1 MRDTKDLNES
11 EISMVT
17 TDLDL
22 VIFRYLAIIIYVVI
36 LGVITWLSARRK
48 GVEDFL
54 YASHNIGW
62 KTLAISFFAS
72 AFSSYNVVVTL
83 TFSFLFGPY
92 ILLIF
97 LGVLVAFICI
107 YFIARKY
114 KDIISGRQFNN
125 IVDFVALKFDRKV
138 TNSFNLTLIAILFL
152 FITLQIFINTTIFS
166 EFLGWSK
173 YTSAIFVSLIVL
185 TYTTIGG
192 LKAEIFTDVF
202 QGILMMVIIALVFM
216 VDISTITSESVTSL
230 LTNKTI
236 LFGAISLGFAQFLTL
251 LAQPEIWQRVAASR
265 DLNHLKK
272 GLITS
277 WFLLGVIAVPA
288 IIIGMAARGSGTI
301 ENPSTLFY
309 DIVEHSAPQWFL
321 PFVVVSLFAAFMSTL
336 DSSLFAI
343 SSQIGKYGFLIKKE
357 GLPDDRKIAKRIR
370 ISNII
375 VLVLALIASLF
386 FGNFLKGV
394 FGLISLLT
402 VISVCLV
409 MSLLLKMSSNETFI
423 AIWVGIIAFV
433 FAFFGG
439 YLTEEQPITTLYP
452 SFFLFGYILLQK
464 IVLQICNRSRLKK

>member
-1 MRDTKDLNES
+1 
-11 EISMVT
+11 MVGP
-17 TDLDL
+17 DLDL

-62 KTLAISFFAS
+62 KTLAVSFFAS
-72 AFSSYNVVVTL
+72 SFSSYNVVVTL

-92 ILLIF
+92 IFLVF
-97 LGVLVAFICI
+97 LGILIAFLCI

-114 KDIISGRQFNN
+114 KDIIYEQQFNN
-125 IVDFVALKFDRKV
+125 IIDFVTQIFDRKV
-138 TNSFNLTLIAILFL
+138 ANSFNIALIAVLFL

-216 VDISTITSESVTSL
+216 VDISTITSKSVTSL

-288 IIIGMAARGSGTI
+288 IIIGMAARGSGTV

-309 DIVEHSAPQWFL
+309 DIVSHAAPQWFL
-321 PFVVVSLFAAFMSTL
+321 PFVIVSLFAAFMSTL

-343 SSQIGKYGFLIKKE
+343 SSQIGKYGFFIKKE
-357 GLPDDRKIAKRIR
+357 VIPDDRRIAKKIR
-370 ISNII
+370 IFNII
-375 VLVLALIASLF
+375 VLVLALITSLF

-402 VISVCLV
+402 VISACLV

-452 SFFLFGYILLQK
+452 SSFLIGYILVQK
-464 IVLQICNRSRLKK
+464 VIWQIYNRNKLGKSNI

>member
-1 MRDTKDLNES
+1 
-11 EISMVT
+11 MVSP
-17 TDLDL
+17 DLDL
-22 VIFRYLAIIIYVVI
+22 VILKYLAIIIYVVI

-62 KTLAISFFAS
+62 KSLAISFFAS

-92 ILLIF
+92 IFLIF
-97 LGVLVAFICI
+97 LGVLFAFLCI

-114 KDIISGRQFNN
+114 KDIIYGQQFNN

-138 TNSFNLTLIAILFL
+138 ANAFNLTLNAVLFL
-152 FITLQIFINTTIFS
+152 FITLQLFINTTVFS

-185 TYTTIGG
+185 IYTTIGG
-192 LKAEIFTDVF
+192 LKAEIFTDIF
-202 QGILMMVIIALVFM
+202 QGILMTVIIALVFM

-230 LTNKTI
+230 LMDKTI
-236 LFGAISLGFAQFLTL
+236 FFSAISLGFAQFLTFI
-251 LAQPEIWQRVAASR
+251 AQPEIWQRVAASR

-272 GLITS
+272 GLIAS

-301 ENPSTLFY
+301 ENPGTLFY
-309 DIVEHSAPQWFL
+309 DIVENAAPQSFL
-321 PFVVVSLFAAFMSTL
+321 PFVIVSLFAAFMSTL

-343 SSQIGKYGFLIKKE
+343 SSQIGKYGFWISKE
-357 GLPDDRKIAKRIR
+357 ELPDDRKITKRIR
-370 ISNII
+370 ISTVI

-402 VISVCLV
+402 VISVCLF

-423 AIWVGIIAFV
+423 AIWVGITAFI

-439 YLTEEQPITTLYP
+439 YLTEEEPVTTLYP
-452 SFFLFGYILLQK
+452 SFFLFGYIVLQK
-464 IVLQICNRSRLKK
+464 IVLQIYNRSRLKK